1 MRRLLMAGLGFLACV
16 SLFLQAEQP
25 ITTIKDD
32 APSEYVVKKGDT
44 LWAIAGHFLSQ
55 PWQWPE
61 IWHNNPQI
69 ENPHLIYPQDTI
81 ILSYVNGA
89 PQLSIGKRAYE
100 KRSPAIK
107 EVGRDKPMAPFPTK
121 IINDFL
127 MHNKIQSEAQV
138 EAAPYVMAG
147 IDERLY
153 VGSEDEFYAHGM
165 LSEATKNIGVFRQ
178 GDSYLDSD
186 SGEVLGH
193 GVMQIGAAKLI
204 TSEKNVAMLKATRVT
219 TAIRRGDLLFQEIRP
234 ASVKGL
240 SVKPVKEA
248 IYGKIMSGVESG
260 RTTAG
265 AMDIVALNRGHLH
278 GLEAGNLLDL
288 YISGVRLKT
297 MGDRGTIEAPERR
310 IGSLLV
316 FSVYEKMSHGIIL
329 QASQQVISG
338 HIVKNP

>member
-1 MRRLLMAGLGFLACV
+1 MRRLLMAGLALLASV

-25 ITTIKDD
+25 IKTIKDD
-32 APSEYVVKKGDT
+32 SPSEYVVKKGDT

-69 ENPHLIYPQDTI
+69 ENPHLIYPNDTI
-81 ILSYVNGA
+81 ILLYANGV
-89 PQLSIGKRAYE
+89 PQLSIGKRALE
-100 KRSPAIK
+100 KRSPAIR
-107 EVGRDKPMAPFPTK
+107 EIGREQPMAPFPTE
-121 IINDFL
+121 IIDDFL
-127 MHNKIQSEAQV
+127 MQNQIQSETEV

-147 IDERLY
+147 MDERLY
-153 VGSEDEFYAHGM
+153 IGSEDEFYAHGT
-165 LSEATKNIGVFRQ
+165 LSEVTKNIGVFRR
-178 GDSYLDSD
+178 GDSYIDSD
-186 SGEVLGH
+186 SGEMLGH
-193 GVMQIGAAKLI
+193 GVMQIGAAKFI
-204 TSEKNVAMLKATRVT
+204 AAEKNVAILKATRAT
-219 TAIRRGDLLFQEIRP
+219 TAIRRGDLLLQQIRP
-234 ASVKGL
+234 VSVKGL
-240 SVKPVKEA
+240 SVKPATEA
-248 IYGKIMSGVESG
+248 VYGKIMSGVESG

-265 AMDIVALNRGHLH
+265 AMDIVAVNRGHVH

-288 YISGVRLKT
+288 FIPGVRLKR
-297 MGDRGTIEAPERR
+297 MGARGTIAAPERR

>member
-1 MRRLLMAGLGFLACV
+1 MVGLGFLACV

-25 ITTIKDD
+25 ITTIK
-32 APSEYVVKKGDT
+32 AESPSEYIVKKGDT

-61 IWHNNPQI
+61 IWHDNPQI
-69 ENPHLIYPQDTI
+69 ENPHLIYPHDTI
-81 ILSYVNGA
+81 ILSYVNGM

-107 EVGRDKPMAPFPTK
+107 EVARDEAIAPFPTE
-121 IINDFL
+121 IIDDFL
-127 MHNKIQSEAQV
+127 MQNQIQSETAV
-138 EAAPYVMAG
+138 EAAPYVMGG

-165 LSEATKNIGVFRQ
+165 LSGATKNVGIFRQ
-178 GDSYLDSD
+178 GDAYMDSD

-193 GVMQIGAAKLI
+193 GVMQIGAARLLVN
-204 TSEKNVAMLKATRVT
+204 EKNVAMLKATRAT
-219 TAIRRGDLLFQEIRP
+219 TAIRRGDLLLREIRP
-234 ASVKGL
+234 ASVAGL
-240 SVKPVKEA
+240 SIKPALNKV
-248 IYGKIMSGVESG
+248 YGKILSGVENG
-260 RTTAG
+260 RTTSG
-265 AMDIVALNRGHLH
+265 AMDIVALNRGQLH
-278 GLEAGNLLDL
+278 GLEAGNVLDL
-288 YISGVRLKT
+288 YVPGIQLERVGAQ
-297 MGDRGTIEAPERR
+297 GTIDAPERR

-329 QASQQVISG
+329 QASQQVTSG